1 MSSAA
6 KLSERSRQLLER
18 YLQLKAQLEEEKKRE
33 IRALLALR
41 DLALQLLRQIDEEIQ
56 RGRLEQQPAPPRPA
70 PSPRPSA
77 PPPAAP
83 APAAPAQPQQPP
95 SGSASGGGSRRGF
108 EALA

>member
-1 MSSAA
+1 VASAA

-33 IRALLALR
+33 IWALLALR

-56 RGRLEQQPAPPRPA
+56 RGRLEQQPAPPA

-83 APAAPAQPQQPP
+83 APAAPAQPRQPP

>member
-1 MSSAA
+1 MASAA

-56 RGRLEQQPAPPRPA
+56 RGRLEQQPATPA
-70 PSPRPSA
+70 PSPRPVAA

>member
-1 MSSAA
+1 VSSAA

-33 IRALLALR
+33 LQTLQALR

-56 RGRLEQQPAPPRPA
+56 RRRLEQQAAPPRPA
-70 PSPRPSA
+70 PSLR
-77 PPPAAP
+77 PAAL
-83 APAAPAQPQQPP
+83 AQPQQPP
-95 SGSASGGGSRRGF
+95 SGSAAGGGSRRGF